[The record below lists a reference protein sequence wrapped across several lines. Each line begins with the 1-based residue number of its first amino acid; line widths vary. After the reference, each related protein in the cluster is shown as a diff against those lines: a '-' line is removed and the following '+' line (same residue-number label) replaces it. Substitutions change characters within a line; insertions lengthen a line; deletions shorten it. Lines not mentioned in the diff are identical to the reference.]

1 MTLWRLLRAK
11 RNLVQSVRIFGIF
24 LYKSN
29 QIQISPNLFK
39 NDITDTK
46 YCQILWRIQWYKYKF
61 LQIHLR
67 DPKIPKYK
75 FLWLFGTPNC
85 QALPLTIKW
94 SGHINSKDYYTYKSL
109 FIFLLTSHTWW
120 IRNVVGYFLNTL
132 LTLPQMN
139 SLPSIYVISTI
150 LSTQICSL
158 THVVLLTLISHW
170 SLMLTISP
178 WNHWTTPISPPFWW

>member
-1 MTLWRLLRAK
+1 METLKTDKYPNSNLLK
-11 RNLVQSVRIFGIF
+11 LCKNE
-24 LYKSN
+24 
-29 QIQISPNLFK
+29 ISGT
-39 NDITDTK
+39 I
-46 YCQILWRIQWYKYKF
+46 YYQILWRSQWYKYKF

-67 DPKIPKYK
+67 DPKNPKYK

-139 SLPSIYVISTI
+139 SLLSIYVISTI